1 MQIKLKKSTRACLQ
15 LQTRFFFSLNKIYK
29 VTQRRVG
36 CKANAPFLFQGK
48 GRFVM
53 AEMTKIEIITRQSK
67 LEELK
72 TALNEIGI
80 NGMTVTNVMGY
91 GVQKGQRHHYRGV
104 EYNVDLLPKVK
115 VEMVVCTVPVDDVV
129 NTAVSVLRTG
139 EIGDGKIFISP
150 VSRVIKVRT
159 GEEDKDALL

>member
-1 MQIKLKKSTRACLQ
+1 
-15 LQTRFFFSLNKIYK
+15 
-29 VTQRRVG
+29 
-36 CKANAPFLFQGK
+36 
-48 GRFVM
+48 M
-53 AEMTKIEIITRQSK
+53 AEMTKIEIITRQNK

-80 NGMTVTNVMGY
+80 NGMTVTNVLGY
-91 GVQKGQRHHYRGV
+91 GAQKGQKHQYRGV

-139 EIGDGKIFISP
+139 EIGDGKIFVSP
-150 VSRVIKVRT
+150 VTRVIKVRT
-159 GEEDKDALL
+159 GEEDREALL